1 MEGRISIVLAV
12 LLFAWAALYAV
23 DIKLFEGALSTAL
36 LNAVP
41 IS

>member
-1 MEGRISIVLAV
+1 MERRIAIVVAV
-12 LLFAWAALYAV
+12 LLFAWAALYTA
-23 DIKLFEGALSTAL
+23 DIKLFESALSTEL